1 MSQLCTSPGSMTAPG
16 NVVCVPQVTHST
28 GTPVVPHVQV
38 AAPLVHLASH
48 APLPFTGADVQE
60 LAVIGLGA
68 VLAGGLLLIR
78 RRRHATV

>member
-1 MSQLCTSPGSMTAPG
+1 MSTAAACVSPGSMTEPG
-16 NVVCVPQVTHST
+16 NCVT
-28 GTPVVPHVQV
+28 TPVLHTSSPGPIVHVS
-38 AAPLVHLASH
+38 APLAHVVSH

>member
-1 MSQLCTSPGSMTAPG
+1 MSAT
-16 NVVCVPQVTHST
+16 VVPQSLDCYVGCTPPVVTHPT
-28 GTPVVPHVQV
+28 GSPVIPHVQV

-68 VLAGGLLLIR
+68 VVAGGLLLIR
-78 RRRHATV
+78 RRRHVAA

>member
-1 MSQLCTSPGSMTAPG
+1 MTEPGG
-16 NVVCVPQVTHST
+16 VVCTPTVTHVT
-28 GTPVVPHVQV
+28 GTPVVPHITHIVTHV
-38 AAPLVHLASH
+38 ASH

-68 VLAGGLLLIR
+68 VVAGTLLLIR

>member
-1 MSQLCTSPGSMTAPG
+1 MSAT
-16 NVVCVPQVTHST
+16 VVPQSLDCYVGCTPPVVTPPTGSPVIPQVVTHAA
-28 GTPVVPHVQV
+28 VHVG
-38 AAPLVHLASH
+38 SN
-48 APLPFTGADVQE
+48 LPFTGADVQE